1 MYYIIFYSR
10 KIFFFQPFS
19 IYLFLRWILDHC
31 YHSSWQTWGL
41 FFPTRSYSTRTSMI
55 SRGVT
60 NCIKKYNSCLFIKAT
75 LDITL
80 NSLLPRLGNKSFLF
94 EKYYLIWYNDI
105 LQTQILYYNE
115 LTLKFKYTFCPCTF
129 RSLFIIY
136 LPVHINMYSWHLLI
150 PMDNKCHLQ

>member
-1 MYYIIFYSR
+1 MTRSIMQMFWLVLYNFLLAKNI
-10 KIFFFQPFS
+10 FFQPFS

-31 YHSSWQTWGL
+31 CHSSWQTWGL

-80 NSLLPRLGNKSFLF
+80 NSLLPRLGNKFLLF
-94 EKYYLIWYNDI
+94 EKYNFIWYNDI
-105 LQTQILYYNE
+105 LQTQKLYYNE
-115 LTLKFKYTFCPCTF
+115 LTFK
-129 RSLFIIY
+129 SIFI
-136 LPVHINMYSWHLLI
+136 LVHFSY
-150 PMDNKCHLQ
+150 